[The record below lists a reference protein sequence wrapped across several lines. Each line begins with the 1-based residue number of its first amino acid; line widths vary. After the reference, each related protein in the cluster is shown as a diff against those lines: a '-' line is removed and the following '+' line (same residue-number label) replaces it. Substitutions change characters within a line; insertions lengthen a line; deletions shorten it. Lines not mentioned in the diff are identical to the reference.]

1 MVKVVGSSRFT
12 VVLAVMFI
20 MLALLSGCKGD
31 DGATIV
37 GPAGQD
43 APTVAVAASDL
54 TSEEMSDLVM
64 NGQITSVT
72 MSSNPVVNFW
82 VKDQFGR
89 GLTGLGAK
97 ATTSLDTMRFA
108 LAKLVPGSAGSP
120 DNWVAY
126 TGLTSATSRPS
137 TENGGTM
144 VDNGNGSYTYTFT
157 TNVSATPAN
166 AWETVYEPSR
176 THRMV
181 IQISGTILASGYAIV
196 NPTDIIFD
204 YVPAGGAVTSKREIV
219 TTKACNDCHGRI
231 GTTTPHGGRTDTRYC
246 VVCHSDQ
253 RRIGQIVSTVSA
265 TGLITGP
272 IASSG
277 SQAGKV
283 VTYVVGGEAQG
294 NFPVMIHKIHMGEG
308 LITGVP
314 LALSGYNYA
323 GVLFDKMA
331 YPQDITNCRRCH
343 QQSADAPQG
352 DNWKNKPSR
361 RACGSCH
368 DNVDFT
374 LAVDTAP
381 YKAHTGGVR
390 TDDFLC
396 SGCHDAA
403 AIETYHLTV
412 NATTNNPSVPAGL
425 VNFSYEISSVT
436 VTNTTQPVI
445 KFRIMADDPADA
457 LAPAAVTFPTS
468 TTACGTLLAGFTGSP
483 SFQMSFAL
491 AQDDIAASDVRDYNN
506 IGKAAAQ
513 PSSVSITNICNGTQG
528 VLGTP
533 DSSGFYTSTI
543 TSAAGGF
550 PSGSKMRAVGLQG
563 YFTQTSPAAARHTIS
578 VVKAV
583 TGDTARRS
591 IVDNAKCSNCHEWFE
606 GHGGNRVYD
615 IAICTQCHVP
625 NLSSSGR
632 GADSALIDF
641 VAANPVGTPLGA
653 FSSGSTTLISQG
665 LKDSITNLTA
675 EFPTPANPL
684 IYPEAAMNLKD
695 LIHRTHAS
703 GIRETNNPFT
713 FVRDRGLSGIYLYD
727 FSTIVFPGIINLC
740 ETCHKPGTYDGTL
753 PSGALPTIEFT
764 GGLNLVSR
772 AAVTAARASVPNA
785 GDIVTSPFVTTCIG
799 CHDSPLT
806 AAHITQNG
814 GVRLV
819 TRDTYTTKLANET
832 CVLCHSAGR
841 VADPAVV
848 HILPLSL
855 PATIAP

>member
-1 MVKVVGSSRFT
+1 
-12 VVLAVMFI
+12 MFI

-54 TSEEMSDLVM
+54 TAEEMSDLIM

-72 MSSNPVVNFW
+72 MSSKPVVNFW

-108 LAKLVPGSAGSP
+108 LAKLVPGTLGSP
-120 DNWVAY
+120 DNWVTY

-157 TNVSATPAN
+157 TNVSASPTN

-176 THRMV
+176 THRLV

-204 YVPAGGAVTSKREIV
+204 YVPAGGAVTSKREIT

-246 VVCHSDQ
+246 VVCHNDQ
-253 RRIGQIVSTVSA
+253 RRIGRTVSTPTS
-265 TGLITGP
+265 TGLL
-272 IASSG
+272 SG
-277 SQAGKV
+277 N
-283 VTYVVGGEAQG
+283 TYVVGGEAQG

-323 GVLFDKMA
+323 GIPFDKMA

-343 QQSADAPQG
+343 QLSADAPQG

-374 LAVDTAP
+374 IAVDAAP

-412 NATTNNPSVPAGL
+412 NATTNNPSVPTGL

-436 VTNTTQPVI
+436 VTNTTQPVV
-445 KFRIMADDPADA
+445 KFRILKDGLATTFTGTGSTASSPPANA
-457 LAPAAVTFPTS
+457 
-468 TTACGTLLAGFTGSP
+468 LLAGFSGSP
-483 SFQMSFAL
+483 SFLIAY
-491 AQDDIAASDVRDYNN
+491 AQPQDGITTPTEYNN
-506 IGKAAAQ
+506 LGRAAAQ
-513 PSSVSITNICNGTQG
+513 PATLSIAYLQVSGNSRGTLTG
-528 VLGTP
+528 P
-533 DSSGFYTSTI
+533 DGSGFYTATI
-543 TSAAGGF
+543 TDPVYGF
-550 PSGSKMRAVGLQG
+550 PSGAKMRAIGLQG
-563 YFTQTSPAAARHTIS
+563 YFTQVAGTGGIAANTARHTIS

-583 TGDTARRS
+583 TSLDTAVVPNDAVRRVV
-591 IVDNAKCSNCHEWFE
+591 VDNAKCSNCHEWFE

-615 IAICTQCHVP
+615 IAICTMCHVP
-625 NLSSSGR
+625 NLTSSGR
-632 GADSALIDF
+632 GADPATVL
-641 VAANPVGTPLGA
+641 TRM
-653 FSSGSTTLISQG
+653 STTDQALMTAAG
-665 LKDSITNLTA
+665 FDPADPLT
-675 EFPTPANPL
+675 
-684 IYPEAAMNLKD
+684 YPEASNNLKD
-695 LIHRTHAS
+695 MIHRIHAA
-703 GIRETNNPFT
+703 GVRDNPFQ
-713 FVRDRGLSGIYLYD
+713 FVRDRGTSGVFFYD
-727 FSTIVFPGIINLC
+727 FSTIAFPGIINLC

-753 PSGALPTIEFT
+753 PSGALPTNEFT
-764 GGLNLVSR
+764 GGIGPLADS
-772 AAVTAARASVPNA
+772 AAVLAARASVPNA
-785 GDIVTSPFVTTCIG
+785 TDIVSSPFTTTCIG

-806 AAHITQNG
+806 AAHISQNG

-819 TRDTYTTKLANET
+819 SRSTYTAALASET

-841 VADPAVV
+841 IADPAVV

-855 PATIAP
+855 PATITP